1 MLNTVTATLMECLN
15 GFWKSPCIV
24 INKPRLHVQIL
35 RFNMMNLTYYFWPF
49 WYLLKW
55 LITGWIAQLSF
66 WIQYKSH
73 CQSKPSII
81 PPVGVCIS
89 EGMKQNGDFVIFNY
103 SRWLCLWLHYN
114 IVAQFCLQWKK
125 EAAPSHCFSLETLP
139 GPHQRSPLPSATFLP
154 HFFHNVPFSQYTAPD
169 SSRTCLTNT
178 PAKHSSWC

>member
-1 MLNTVTATLMECLN
+1 MNKQPEKKYISTPLYFKYCYCDFDGISQWILKVA
-15 GFWKSPCIV
+15 IV
-24 INKPRLHVQIL
+24 INKPWSHIQHL

-81 PPVGVCIS
+81 PPPVGVCIS

-125 EAAPSHCFSLETLP
+125 DAALSHCFSLETLP
-139 GPHQRSPLPSATFLP
+139 GPHQRSPPPFCHFPPSLFP
-154 HFFHNVPFSQYTAPD
+154 
-169 SSRTCLTNT
+169 
-178 PAKHSSWC
+178 